1 MDIKAFDAAS
11 AYGAALGRSGA
22 AGVENG
28 DQVSSAAGAQTAFGT
43 MVESLVGQTGDAMAA
58 AEATSIEAVAGNA
71 DLVDV
76 VTAVSNAEMVLESVT
91 AVRDRVISAYQEIM
105 RMPI

>member
-28 DQVSSAAGAQTAFGT
+28 DQVSAAGAQTAFGS
-43 MVESLVGQTGDAMAA
+43 MVDSLVGQTGEAMAA
-58 AEATSIEAVAGNA
+58 AEKTSIEAVTGNA

>member
-11 AYGAALGRSGA
+11 AYGAALGRSGT

-28 DQVSSAAGAQTAFGT
+28 DRIGAGATQTAFGT
-43 MVESLVGQTGDAMAA
+43 MVDSLVGQTGEAVAA
-58 AEATSIEAVAGNA
+58 AEKTSIAAVAGNA